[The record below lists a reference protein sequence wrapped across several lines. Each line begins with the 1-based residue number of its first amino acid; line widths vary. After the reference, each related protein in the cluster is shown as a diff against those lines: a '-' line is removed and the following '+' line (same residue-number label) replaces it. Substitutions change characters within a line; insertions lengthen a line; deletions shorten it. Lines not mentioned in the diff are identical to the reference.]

1 MRSLSRRATSGAVLL
16 GAVAL
21 TFAALVFAG
30 AIRPPSII
38 SNPGTLRQVIL
49 KAISVYASHGSLVA
63 DTATQ
68 GEGIYLGV
76 GSTAF
81 SIR

>member
-21 TFAALVFAG
+21 TFAAIVFAG

-38 SNPGTLRQVIL
+38 SNAGTLR
-49 KAISVYASHGSLVA
+49 
-63 DTATQ
+63 
-68 GEGIYLGV
+68 
-76 GSTAF
+76 
-81 SIR
+81 